1 VKLFRLEKLWGI
13 VKDKKKRRENM
24 SGNATVSSSS
34 STSQNGRGAAAV
46 ANRDDDEADV
56 AEGEFT
62 EYAEDGGETSLED
75 DMTDREEE
83 DEEVGDIEGNDGSDS
98 DSDSNGGGN
107 IVFKANSGDY
117 VTTLPT
123 PALLSPKRL
132 VLAECQLFML
142 HVSFVSV
149 VTYSNA

>member
-62 EYAEDGGETSLED
+62 EYAEDEGETSLED
-75 DMTDREEE
+75 DMTDREE
-83 DEEVGDIEGNDGSDS
+83 DEEGGDIEGNDGSDS
-98 DSDSNGGGN
+98 DSDSSGGGN

-117 VTTLPT
+117 VTTLPA